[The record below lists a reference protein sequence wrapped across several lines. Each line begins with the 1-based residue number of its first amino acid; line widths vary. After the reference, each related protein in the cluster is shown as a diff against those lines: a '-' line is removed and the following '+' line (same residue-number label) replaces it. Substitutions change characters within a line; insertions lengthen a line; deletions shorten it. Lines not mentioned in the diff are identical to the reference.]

1 MRSVVRGLGAV
12 VSGGLLLL
20 AGACSDD
27 NPTGGGGGGGGTGG
41 NITVTVTS
49 GTAPAYSWTGGDVLT
64 VSVTRTADPAVIVW
78 GVLTTPPGDGIAS
91 PVTHGMVPS
100 GTVQVS
106 MAPALEMTLTAGVT
120 YTVNVVRE
128 NPVGFGFIQF
138 TP

>member
-1 MRSVVRGLGAV
+1 MRSVVRGLGVV

-20 AGACSDD
+20 AGACGDD
-27 NPTGGGGGGGGTGG
+27 DPTGGGGGGGGTGG
-41 NITVTVTS
+41 TITVTVTS
-49 GTAPAYSWTGGDVLT
+49 GTAPAYSWTGGDVFT
-64 VSVTRTADPAVIVW
+64 VSVTRTADPTVIVW
-78 GVLTTPPGDGIAS
+78 GVVTPGGDGIAS
-91 PVTHGMVPS
+91 AVTHGMVPS

-106 MAPALEMTLTAGVT
+106 MPPALEMTLTAGVD

>member
-1 MRSVVRGLGAV
+1 MRGLGAV

-27 NPTGGGGGGGGTGG
+27 NPTTTGGGGGGGGTGG
-41 NITVTVTS
+41 TIAVTVTS
-49 GTAPAYSWTGGDVLT
+49 GTAPAYSWSRGDVFT

-106 MAPALEMTLTAGVT
+106 MAPALEMTLTAGVS

-128 NPVGFGFIQF
+128 NPVGFGFTEF

>member
-1 MRSVVRGLGAV
+1 MRSVVRGLSAV

-20 AGACSDD
+20 AGACGDD
-27 NPTGGGGGGGGTGG
+27 DPTSGGGGATGIT
-41 NITVTVTS
+41 ITVTT
-49 GTAPAYSWTGGDVLT
+49 GTAPAYSWTGGDVFT
-64 VSVTRTADPAVIVW
+64 VSVTRTADPTVIVW

-106 MAPALEMTLTAGVT
+106 MAPALEMTLTAGVS

-128 NPVGFGFIQF
+128 NPTGFGFTQF